1 VPALGSVSEVRDWY
15 EQDGWQVDSAYRHG
29 ELIRVTSGVALDE
42 LDDLFHRARQR
53 YETWLDQVLHASA
66 DAMSEPEVSAAVLQ
80 RSIHTRLVST
90 RSQRTAYVLVDALRY
105 ELGVDLAERLRT
117 VNADVKIVAAVGT
130 PPSITSVGMAAV
142 LPKADTEFRID
153 LDSENRLEVTVGGS
167 VIKGVKDRVRLLEHA
182 HGTVVDLRL
191 DDVAQFSNR
200 ELKKKLGEASFV
212 LVRSTEIDSDGESD
226 QLAASW
232 GSFDMILNV
241 LQTAVAKLLHAGI
254 QQVVITAD
262 HGFLAVRQL
271 GGDRRIDK
279 PSTGTGES
287 HRRAWIG
294 RGGTGSDSTVKVPLS
309 AFGIAGDLDIITP
322 RGLGV
327 FTSGGGLQFFHGGLS
342 PQELIVPVIVC
353 TAVDESPD
361 PKYQIGLAVAGEQ
374 ITTGVLAVTLT
385 MTGDLFTRA
394 SRVRVQLM
402 QGGSQVGMVVGG
414 DGVDR
419 STETIDATVDIPLVI
434 SLRVTA
440 NLIAGTTVDLE
451 VLDAATGVRLET
463 ASITVAAHVI
473 VEDQL
478 D

>member
-1 VPALGSVSEVRDWY
+1 
-15 EQDGWQVDSAYRHG
+15 
-29 ELIRVTSGVALDE
+29 
-42 LDDLFHRARQR
+42 
-53 YETWLDQVLHASA
+53 
-66 DAMSEPEVSAAVLQ
+66 
-80 RSIHTRLVST
+80 
-90 RSQRTAYVLVDALRY
+90 
-105 ELGVDLAERLRT
+105 
-117 VNADVKIVAAVGT
+117 
-130 PPSITSVGMAAV
+130 
-142 LPKADTEFRID
+142 
-153 LDSENRLEVTVGGS
+153 
-167 VIKGVKDRVRLLEHA
+167 
-182 HGTVVDLRL
+182 
-191 DDVAQFSNR
+191 
-200 ELKKKLGEASFV
+200 
-212 LVRSTEIDSDGESD
+212 
-226 QLAASW
+226 
-232 GSFDMILNV
+232 MILNV

-271 GGDRRIDK
+271 GEDRRIDK